1 MDFGFM
7 FYSGLSLLCVA
18 CCPPVIALLIM
29 GFLFILSEN
38 LKVIALSKKQILI
51 LGVLAFVVALV
62 LFCLLVQ
69 IPTLN
74 GYRAM

>member
-7 FYSGLSLLCVA
+7 FYSGISILCVT
-18 CCPPVIALLIM
+18 CCPPIIALLSM
-29 GFLFILSEN
+29 GIVFIFNNN
-38 LKVIALSKKQILI
+38 LKIITVSKKQILI
-51 LGVLAFVVALV
+51 IGVLVFIVVFVVL
-62 LFCLLVQ
+62 CLLVQ